1 MKATHYFQSSYLIEI
16 EEYKLD
22 EKSDIVIPTGTNNF
36 LEKIDMHWIQ
46 HTDDYD
52 TRNKYYKEE
61 DHGAYTIN
69 VGSFHITGFLDRPRL
84 MEDSNV
90 LLLTMGM

>member
-1 MKATHYFQSSYLIEI
+1 
-16 EEYKLD
+16 
-22 EKSDIVIPTGTNNF
+22 
-36 LEKIDMHWIQ
+36 MHWVQ

-69 VGSFHITGFLDRPRL
+69 VGSFHLTGFLDRPRH